1 MQKYG
6 NLCIFFYVATSLL
19 GYFAIFVISI
29 TKISIMKRF
38 IWLILPLA
46 LILFQCKQKGST
58 SGKDSAQFIRQA
70 TIDSVLTKLGNTYGE
85 AGKARLERGVKQIA
99 SLWTVKDG
107 SEKDFS
113 DFCERFYVNDPQK
126 RNALFDRLTANFE
139 SIFGHF
145 NIISLDLKRGMHLD
159 IGEMLDVD
167 QIFAAYEPGSH
178 FNDDFF
184 ANKLAFII
192 GLNFPFYTLKEK
204 EELGPGWTRRDWA
217 EARMGDLF
225 TARVPADVNV
235 RMSEALTASDNYI
248 SNYNIFVGNLIDDQG
263 KTHFA
268 KDMKLISHWNL
279 RDELKANYNK
289 GDEGLLKQKMIYE
302 VMLRIINQDIPDS
315 VINNPGLQW
324 NPVTNKVFRDGKEL
338 TLTPEPD
345 TRYEYLLK
353 NFLAMK
359 AVDPY
364 TPMYPTY
371 IMRAFDGGMEIPQEQ
386 VEKLFTG
393 FCSSPEIKKVG
404 ELISRR
410 LGRPLQ
416 PFDIW
421 YDGFKARS
429 TMNMEMLDMITRS
442 KYPNTQA
449 FEADIPN
456 ILIKL
461 GFKPDI
467 AKEIAS
473 HITVDPARGS
483 GHAWGAQMKGD
494 KAHLRTRI
502 GKEGMDYKGYNIATH
517 ELGHNVEQTISLY
530 FVENYMMQGVP
541 NTAFTEAFAFTF
553 QKHDLELLGMKDT
566 DPNKQAMSALDN
578 FWASYEIMGVS
589 LVDMKVWKWLYEHPD
604 ATKEQLKET
613 VVNTAKEVWNSYFA
627 DVFGTRDCP
636 ILAIYSHMI
645 DNPLYLSNYPV
656 GHLIDFQLDGFLKGK
671 NFAGEVLRIY
681 SAGRLIPQLWMKNA
695 AGSEISIKPLTDAT
709 DEALKVV
716 K

>member
-1 MQKYG
+1 
-6 NLCIFFYVATSLL
+6 
-19 GYFAIFVISI
+19 
-29 TKISIMKRF
+29 MKRF
-38 IWLILPLA
+38 IWLLLPLA
-46 LILFQCKQKGST
+46 LVFGQCKQKEST
-58 SGKDSAQFIRQA
+58 MGQGTVQFIQQS
-70 TIDSVLTKLGNTYGE
+70 TIDSVLIKLTGKCDE
-85 AGKARLERGVKQIA
+85 AGKIRMEKGVKQVA
-99 SLWTVKDG
+99 ALWTAKDG
-107 SEKDFS
+107 TDKDFRV
-113 DFCERFYVNDPQK
+113 FCEQYFVNDPELLNK
-126 RNALFDRLTANFE
+126 IFNRLTGNFE

-159 IGEMLDVD
+159 IGEMLDID

-184 ANKLAFII
+184 ANKLAFITA
-192 GLNFPFYTLKEK
+192 LNFPFYTLKEK
-204 EELGPGWTRRDWA
+204 EELGPKWTRKEWA
-217 EARMGDLF
+217 EARMGDIF

-235 RMSEALTASDNYI
+235 KMAEALTASDNYI
-248 SNYNIFVGNLIDDQG
+248 SNYNIFMGNLLDDQG
-263 KTHFA
+263 NTHFA
-268 KDMKLISHWNL
+268 KEMKLISHWNL

-289 GDEGLLKQKMIYE
+289 GDEGMLKQKMIYE
-302 VMLRIINQDIPDS
+302 VMLHIINQDIPDS
-315 VINNPGLQW
+315 VINNPEFHW
-324 NPVTNKVFRDGKEL
+324 NPFTNKTFRDRKEIAL
-338 TLTPEPD
+338 IREPD

-353 NFLAMK
+353 NFQAMK

-371 IMRAFDGGMEIPQEQ
+371 IMRAFDAGMEIPEDQ
-386 VEKLFTG
+386 VEKLFTD
-393 FCSSPEIKKVG
+393 FCSSSEVKQVG
-404 ELISRR
+404 ALISKR

-429 TMNMEMLDMITRS
+429 TMNMELLDKTTRA

-449 FEADIPN
+449 FEADVPN

-461 GFKPDI
+461 DFKPDK

-502 GKEGMDYKGYNIATH
+502 GKEGMDYKGYNIAIH

-530 FVENYMMQGVP
+530 FVDNYMMAGVP

-553 QKHDLELLGMKDT
+553 QKHDLELLGMKDN

-578 FWASYEIMGVS
+578 FWSSYEIMGVS
-589 LVDMKVWKWLYEHPD
+589 LVDMKAWKWLYANPN

-613 VVNTAKEVWNSYFA
+613 VISSAKEVWNTYYA
-627 DVFGTRDCP
+627 DVFGIKDCP

-671 NFAGEVLRIY
+671 NFADEVLRIY
-681 SAGRLIPQLWMKNA
+681 STGRLIPQLWMKNA
-695 AGSEISIKPLTDAT
+695 VGQEISIKPLLDAT
-709 DEALKVV
+709 DEAMKVI